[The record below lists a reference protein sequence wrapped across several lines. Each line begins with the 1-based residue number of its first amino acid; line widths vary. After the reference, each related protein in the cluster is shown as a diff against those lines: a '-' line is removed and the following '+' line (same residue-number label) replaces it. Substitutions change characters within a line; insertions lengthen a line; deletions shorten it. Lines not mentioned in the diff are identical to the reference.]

1 MINEIGQSVL
11 AGEMYTEVIYLQKL
25 FERKKTVKYQKRKKH
40 LIVFIHTYEI
50 FVTNISMSED
60 LTLSSEEYYS
70 VFKAAL

>member
-1 MINEIGQSVL
+1 MINETGQSVL

-25 FERKKTVKYQKRKKH
+25 FERKKTVKYQKRKK